1 MAKFKARGFVWVDN
15 VARPVFVQQ
24 YLEGAE
30 TRAEAQ
36 GMRDELI
43 KKIFTEFDENSD
55 DLMADIITIG
65 NTKIRQDAI
74 LAVQL
79 NIHEVKKRDTV
90 GFNAASPYDDS
101 EESDLDTDEPG
112 ETEPDNTTVQIGQ

>member
-55 DLMADIITIG
+55 DLMADIVTIG

-79 NIHEVKKRDTV
+79 NIHEVKKRDTA
-90 GFNAASPYDDS
+90 GFSDASPYDS

>member
-79 NIHEVKKRDTV
+79 NIHEVKKQGTAGSSD
-90 GFNAASPYDDS
+90 ASPYDS
-101 EESDLDTDEPG
+101 EESDLDTDELG

>member
-79 NIHEVKKRDTV
+79 NIHEVKKRDTA
-90 GFNAASPYDDS
+90 GFSDASPYDS

>member
-79 NIHEVKKRDTV
+79 NIHEVKKRGTV
-90 GFNAASPYDDS
+90 GFNDASPYDS

>member
-1 MAKFKARGFVWVDN
+1 MAKFKTRGFVWVEN
-15 VARPVFVQQ
+15 IARPVFVQQ

-36 GMRDELI
+36 GMLDELV
-43 KKIFTEFDENSD
+43 KKIFNDFNEDSND
-55 DLMADIITIG
+55 PMADIISIG
-65 NTKIRQDAI
+65 STKIRQDAI

-79 NIHEVKKRDTV
+79 SIHEVKKWSTV
-90 GFNAASPYDDS
+90 ESSAASPHDS
-101 EESDLDTDEPG
+101 EESDLDTDEPY

>member
-1 MAKFKARGFVWVDN
+1 MAKFKARGFIWVEN

-30 TRAEAQ
+30 TRTEAQ
-36 GMRDELI
+36 GMLDELVR
-43 KKIFTEFDENSD
+43 KIFNDFNEDSND
-55 DLMADIITIG
+55 PMADIISIG
-65 NTKIRQDAI
+65 STKIRQDAI

-79 NIHEVKKRDTV
+79 NIHEVKKRDNV
-90 GFNAASPYDDS
+90 GFSAASPYDS

>member
-79 NIHEVKKRDTV
+79 NIHEVKKRGTA
-90 GFNAASPYDDS
+90 GFSAASPYDS
-101 EESDLDTDEPG
+101 EESDLDTDELG

>member
-1 MAKFKARGFVWVDN
+1 MAKFKARGFVWVEN

-36 GMRDELI
+36 GMLDELV
-43 KKIFTEFDENSD
+43 KKIFSDFNEDSD
-55 DLMADIITIG
+55 DPMADIISVG
-65 NTKIRQDAI
+65 STKIRQDAI

-79 NIHEVKKRDTV
+79 NIHEVKKRDAV
-90 GFNAASPYDDS
+90 GFSTASPYDS
-101 EESDLDTDEPG
+101 EESDLDTDEPC

>member
-1 MAKFKARGFVWVDN
+1 MAKFKARGFIWVEN

-36 GMRDELI
+36 GMLDELVR
-43 KKIFTEFDENSD
+43 KIFNDFNEDSND
-55 DLMADIITIG
+55 PMADIISIG
-65 NTKIRQDAI
+65 STKIRQDAI

-79 NIHEVKKRDTV
+79 NVHEVKKRDNV
-90 GFNAASPYDDS
+90 GFSAASSYDS

>member
-1 MAKFKARGFVWVDN
+1 MAKFKARGFIWVEN

-30 TRAEAQ
+30 TRTEAQ
-36 GMRDELI
+36 GMLDELVR
-43 KKIFTEFDENSD
+43 KIFNDFNEDSND
-55 DLMADIITIG
+55 PMADIISIG
-65 NTKIRQDAI
+65 STKIRQDAI

-79 NIHEVKKRDTV
+79 NVHEVKKRDSV
-90 GFNAASPYDDS
+90 GFSAASPYDS
-101 EESDLDTDEPG
+101 EDSDLDTDDPG

>member
-65 NTKIRQDAI
+65 NIKIRQDAI

-79 NIHEVKKRDTV
+79 NIHEVKKRGTA
-90 GFNAASPYDDS
+90 GFSDASPYDS
-101 EESDLDTDEPG
+101 EESDLDTDEPD

>member
-79 NIHEVKKRDTV
+79 NIHEVKKQGTA
-90 GFNAASPYDDS
+90 GFSDASPYDS
-101 EESDLDTDEPG
+101 EESDLDTDELG

>member
-1 MAKFKARGFVWVDN
+1 MAKFKARGFIWIEN
-15 VARPVFVQQ
+15 VARPVYVQH

-36 GMRDELI
+36 EMLDELV
-43 KKIFTEFDENSD
+43 KKIFNDFNDDFDYP
-55 DLMADIITIG
+55 MADIISIG
-65 NTKIRQDAI
+65 STKIRQDAI

-79 NIHEVKKRDTV
+79 SIHEVKKWGTV
-90 GFNAASPYDDS
+90 ESSATSPHDS

>member
-1 MAKFKARGFVWVDN
+1 MAKFKARGFVWVEN

-36 GMRDELI
+36 GMLDELV
-43 KKIFTEFDENSD
+43 KKIFNDFNEDSD
-55 DLMADIITIG
+55 DPMADIISVG
-65 NTKIRQDAI
+65 STKIRQDAI

-90 GFNAASPYDDS
+90 GFGTASPYDS